1 MWRAINGRPPGLP
14 YHRLSAHRRERWG
27 LILRAADGDLEG
39 ASYRGIAEVLLGR
52 RLISERSWKT
62 HELRSRTIR
71 LVQTARTLIRGGCRA
86 PWKTAPS
93 ASRGIA
99 PSSDS

>member
-1 MWRAINGRPPGLP
+1 MGYGIGFSIACVVLYTIAMFGVRAF
-14 YHRLSAHRRERWG
+14 AHRVG
-27 LILRAADGDLEG
+27 LIGGLLTIAAMFI
-39 ASYRGIAEVLLGR
+39 ASYWYDHR
-52 RLISERSWKT
+52 K
-62 HELRSRTIR
+62 
-71 LVQTARTLIRGGCRA
+71 CRA